1 MMITARYGYT
11 SAKVMSLYN
20 LSSAETVI
28 CHADLETAPLLVLA
42 NKQDRM
48 DALPLTVVEA
58 AFGSSE
64 EAVGNRD
71 YRIQRVSALKG

>member
-1 MMITARYGYT
+1 MCSFAFIPVELDSKMFDIQYKCACTPY
-11 SAKVMSLYN
+11 SLYI
-20 LSSAETVI
+20 I
-28 CHADLETAPLLVLA
+28 CKIVDTIDFLC
-42 NKQDRM
+42 Q

-64 EAVGNRD
+64 ENVGNRD